1 LKGVFDAINKEGK
14 GAVVFINQEN
24 QSFNLLHRL
33 NILKESQSKNK
44 PYIPTIKMDDKDYGI
59 GAQILHDI
67 EITKLKVLSNATS
80 FRKRVGMTG
89 YGIEIIEYIN
99 Y

>member
-1 LKGVFDAINKEGK
+1 MKGVFDAINKEGK

-24 QSFNLLHRL
+24 QSYNLLHRL
-33 NILKESQSKNK
+33 SVLKESQAKNN
-44 PYIPTIKMDDKDYGI
+44 PYTPNIRMDDKDYGI
-59 GAQILHDI
+59 GAQILHDLQ
-67 EITKLKVLSNATS
+67 ITKLKVLSNATS
-80 FRKRVGMTG
+80 FRKRIGMTG

>member
-1 LKGVFDAINKEGK
+1 
-14 GAVVFINQEN
+14 
-24 QSFNLLHRL
+24 
-33 NILKESQSKNK
+33 
-44 PYIPTIKMDDKDYGI
+44 MDDKDYGI

-99 Y
+99 YYTQIKYYCNEKKCNRMALLYCCNYLL